1 MQVPARPKFATLA
14 EANGAFRHAVL
25 CEGGDQ
31 PCTLPECTA
40 KVAEFK
46 EWFRK
51 LRAHGHQCGAAN
63 LPSEMTC
70 PVCEERRRLDL
81 MIGAIRKQARPRTPA
96 HVPQHNTLVE
106 HVLYKYRLHAPQAS
120 GAFKRPRIDH
130 PAVQS
135 FDADEENHDDESD
148 DAVRVGMAVLVDRVG
163 AGEVA
168 AVRGDV
174 CDVELFDGDGGGKVI
189 IRDVQ
194 PTERRI
200 VCATC
205 HQETIEMAAPKLR
218 CDGDERVIGVGERFF
233 CSAPWAG
240 CSEGAN
246 LCRLCFNRLNDP
258 ANPERPRLMEQIDFD
273 GAKFEPIVWQ
283 PDAAK
288 ASDQYV
294 RCDVCNRWHHYICA
308 RFPAPEQLPSSY
320 VLDDDQ
326 FACPRCV
333 DEGRGEAASCARL
346 RALQERS
353 AADLPRTDL
362 SNSIERVVAEELRS
376 AGLALEG
383 GIYVRVASTER
394 LSFPAAVLQQR
405 YGGEVAGELPYLS
418 MGIFVWQQID
428 GHDVCVMGMYVQE
441 YGADSPPPNTNRVYL
456 SYLDTVRYVLPST
469 CRTPLFHAVLIGY
482 LLDVATRGMTHVHLW
497 VAPPQSGTDYIF
509 HVKQKD
515 EAHRNRPMPASKLRS
530 WYEAMLSRATA
541 KGIVRGVTTLDEHV
555 KGLTSLRDFPLFDGD
570 FFANKLPELLDE
582 SSKEPPEES
591 SVGTGAAGA
600 ADGSAGASGAAA
612 RATRASRGAATAEP
626 GLVRQSSGAVA
637 KQVQGEVR
645 GHRAHFLVATLNTD
659 LAVPAPAPRPLLSNA
674 LFDSRARL
682 NGTMREW
689 QWQWDELRRAH
700 FSSLMML
707 AHLGGPP
714 TT

>member
-1 MQVPARPKFATLA
+1 
-14 EANGAFRHAVL
+14 
-25 CEGGDQ
+25 
-31 PCTLPECTA
+31 
-40 KVAEFK
+40 
-46 EWFRK
+46 
-51 LRAHGHQCGAAN
+51 
-63 LPSEMTC
+63 
-70 PVCEERRRLDL
+70 
-81 MIGAIRKQARPRTPA
+81 
-96 HVPQHNTLVE
+96 
-106 HVLYKYRLHAPQAS
+106 
-120 GAFKRPRIDH
+120 
-130 PAVQS
+130 
-135 FDADEENHDDESD
+135 
-148 DAVRVGMAVLVDRVG
+148 
-163 AGEVA
+163 
-168 AVRGDV
+168 
-174 CDVELFDGDGGGKVI
+174 
-189 IRDVQ
+189 
-194 PTERRI
+194 
-200 VCATC
+200 
-205 HQETIEMAAPKLR
+205 
-218 CDGDERVIGVGERFF
+218 
-233 CSAPWAG
+233 
-240 CSEGAN
+240 
-246 LCRLCFNRLNDP
+246 
-258 ANPERPRLMEQIDFD
+258 
-273 GAKFEPIVWQ
+273 
-283 PDAAK
+283 
-288 ASDQYV
+288 
-294 RCDVCNRWHHYICA
+294 
-308 RFPAPEQLPSSY
+308 
-320 VLDDDQ
+320 
-326 FACPRCV
+326 
-333 DEGRGEAASCARL
+333 
-346 RALQERS
+346 
-353 AADLPRTDL
+353 
-362 SNSIERVVAEELRS
+362 
-376 AGLALEG
+376 
-383 GIYVRVASTER
+383 
-394 LSFPAAVLQQR
+394 
-405 YGGEVAGELPYLS
+405 

-428 GHDVCVMGMYVQE
+428 GHDVCVMGMYVQVRDAEHRGLPPVATECHRGPPLSLNAARSTRHAQE

-469 CRTPLFHAVLIGY
+469 CRTPLFHAVRHCRRRPPPALMIAAEYRASHQLLMPGLAASPAQVLIGY